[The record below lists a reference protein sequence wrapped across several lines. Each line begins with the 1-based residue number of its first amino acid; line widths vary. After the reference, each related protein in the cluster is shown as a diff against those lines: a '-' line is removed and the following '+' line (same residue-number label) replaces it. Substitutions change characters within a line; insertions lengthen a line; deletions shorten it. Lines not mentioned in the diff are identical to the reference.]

1 MTMEAV
7 LEREDGAGTAEEP
20 VTGVAPPMN
29 RMVIAALSLVG
40 VFVSTYLL
48 AHALGL
54 VGSLVCGVGDCAT
67 VQASRWAKVG
77 PVPVPLIGLAGYLAL
92 FGLATAGARPSL
104 AASRGVA
111 LLLLG
116 GSTVGVAYSAWLT
129 YLEAAVIHA
138 WCQWCVVSAVL
149 MTLVFL
155 AALPEARR
163 LSGRGR

>member
-7 LEREDGAGTAEEP
+7 LEREDGAGAAEGP
-20 VTGVAPPMN
+20 VGVAPPMN
-29 RMVIAALSLVG
+29 RMVVAALSLVG

-54 VGSLVCGVGDCAT
+54 VGSLVCGVGDCAA

-116 GSTVGVAYSAWLT
+116 GSMVGVAYSAWLT